1 MTRSEVICMA
11 LEALQY
17 VFNEGLCSVSNE
29 ALLQERINDVYKEF
43 SEQRER
49 ELDSFNLDRPGK
61 EL

>member
-1 MTRSEVICMA
+1 MTRTEIICMA

-17 VFNEGLCSVSNE
+17 VLNEGLCSVSNE
-29 ALLQERINDVYKEF
+29 ALLQDRINDVYKEF

-49 ELDSFNLDRPGK
+49 EQDSFNLDRPGR